1 VAERTSARRALAAT
15 IVLLILASAM
25 LSAAA
30 MLGWAQL
37 DLQVPLRGIVQVRV
51 KGSAVLPALLPLALV
66 ALAAVAAALATP
78 GRTRWLLGAVLLAAA
93 VPPAVAGLRATG
105 LGTTGPGTTGL
116 GTTGGHWLTGA
127 AASALEMPARSVPVG
142 VATVLWAGPALAV
155 GGAGMLAA
163 AGIALGVRG
172 HRMPQLA
179 RRYQAPTA
187 RPRDPHHLPPEK
199 GFWER
204 MDAGEDPTASGYPR

>member
-1 VAERTSARRALAAT
+1 VAECASARKALAAT
-15 IVLLILASAM
+15 IVLLIVASAM

-30 MLGWAQL
+30 MLSWAQL

-51 KGSAVLPALLPLALV
+51 KGSAVLPALVLLALV

-78 GRTRWLLGAVLLAAA
+78 RRARWLLGAMLLAAA
-93 VPPAVAGLRATG
+93 VPPAVAGLRATS
-105 LGTTGPGTTGL
+105 LGAA
-116 GTTGGHWLTGA
+116 GHGLTGA
-127 AASALEMPARSVPVG
+127 AASALEMPTRSVPVG
-142 VATVLWAGPALAV
+142 GATVLWAGPALAV

-163 AGIALGVRG
+163 AGITLGMRG
-172 HRMPQLA
+172 HRMPRLA

-187 RPRDPHHLPPEK
+187 RSQGSDHLPPEK

-204 MDAGEDPTASGYPR
+204 MDAGEDPTASGYPPGTGRRAPRS